1 MRIKEVI
8 ALTGLTDKTIRY
20 YISKGLVFPNNN
32 VSYSGCSN
40 YNFTDDDVKTLNRI
54 AVLRKAG
61 FSVSQIDLIKK
72 GTNTKEE
79 ITSLLEKKE
88 AEITLDEIVIEV
100 LKEYNKTDNPDFCS
114 LSDALESKM
123 NEVELVEEKE
133 IGRAANIAAIII
145 ISI

>member
-32 VSYSGCSN
+32 VSYSGRSN

-72 GTNTKEE
+72 GTNT
-79 ITSLLEKKE
+79 
-88 AEITLDEIVIEV
+88 
-100 LKEYNKTDNPDFCS
+100 
-114 LSDALESKM
+114 
-123 NEVELVEEKE
+123 
-133 IGRAANIAAIII
+133 
-145 ISI
+145 